1 VRFEAFVQLSTR
13 SNNHKFLQTPIGFT
27 QSDDCSKLCH
37 GLQLGLGG
45 EAVYLINHT
54 LMAVLVLTNTLLR
67 TFLEISGLLSET
79 FPDLP
84 LCIDMT
90 EITTSTHPSPKYGN
104 MTRNTLQLLNTI
116 AVTTQRGPTTVSP
129 CLLCPIVAT

>member
-1 VRFEAFVQLSTR
+1 
-13 SNNHKFLQTPIGFT
+13 
-27 QSDDCSKLCH
+27 LCH

-90 EITTSTHPSPKYGN
+90 EITTYQP
-104 MTRNTLQLLNTI
+104 I
-116 AVTTQRGPTTVSP
+116 RGRSMGT
-129 CLLCPIVAT
+129 